1 VPALQAL
8 RPVPAGRGARPARAR
23 RLIPARLTA
32 QLLAGAP
39 APDPVAAVERLLAV
53 QAQDPRGFRLAIRA
67 RTSGLGATDVE
78 RALDCGELL
87 VSWLNRGTLHL
98 VRSEDYPWLHALT
111 TPQLATGNA
120 RRLQQEG
127 VSGPARAVRQLVRA
141 LADGLRTRAQLGE
154 ATGLAGQALVHAL
167 FAATIEGLVVRGP
180 MVGREQGFVLVAD
193 WLPKP
198 GRFDRDA
205 ALAELAR
212 RFLAGH
218 GPADERD
225 LARWAG
231 IGLRDARAGLA
242 AAGPQPEREPAPLP
256 PPRLLGAFD
265 PLLHGWVDRTPI
277 VGDHTGI
284 VTDNGLFR
292 PFALVEGRAVATWR
306 LRSGAVELEPFGRLG
321 AGVRRALDDDA
332 ADVVRFLAA

>member
-1 VPALQAL
+1 
-8 RPVPAGRGARPARAR
+8 
-23 RLIPARLTA
+23 
-32 QLLAGAP
+32 
-39 APDPVAAVERLLAV
+39 LAV
-53 QAQDPRGFRLAIRA
+53 QAQDPRGFRLAVRS
-67 RTSGLGATDVE
+67 RTAGLGASDVD
-78 RALDCGELL
+78 RALDAGELV

-98 VRSEDYPWLHALT
+98 VRREDFHWLHALT

-120 RRLQQEG
+120 RRLAQEG
-127 VSGPARAVRQLVRA
+127 VTDPARAVRQIAKA
-141 LADGLRTRAQLGE
+141 LADGPLARAALGE
-154 ATGLAGQALVHAL
+154 ATGLAAQGLVHAL
-167 FAATIEGLVVRGP
+167 FRATLDGLIVRGP

-198 GRFDRDA
+198 PRIDRDA

-218 GPADERD
+218 APADERD
-225 LARWAG
+225 LAKWAG
-231 IGLRDARAGLA
+231 ITLGDARAGLA
-242 AAGPQPEREPAPLP
+242 AAGPQPAREPAPLP

-277 VGDHTGI
+277 VGDHAEI

-292 PFALVEGRAVATWR
+292 PFALVDGRAVATWR
-306 LRSGAVELEPFGRLG
+306 LRSGAVELEPFGRLD

-332 ADVVRFLAA
+332 ADVVRFVST